1 MQHVSVVIAQK
12 DPSFAQQ
19 LANSLQG
26 RFRHVA
32 VARNGAEV
40 AEQITKNHAQAAIV
54 DLELVP
60 SDELQHLC
68 HDFGRTV
75 VVATHRSPDEEMWM
89 SSMQLGATDCCHR
102 ADVDG
107 MLRAISHNVVLTRAA
122 HAA

>member
-12 DPSFAQQ
+12 DPSFAQH
-19 LANSLQG
+19 LATSLQG

-32 VARNGAEV
+32 VARSGAEV
-40 AEQITKNHAQAAIV
+40 ADAIVKHRAQAAIV
-54 DLELVP
+54 DLELVA

-89 SSMQLGATDCCHR
+89 ASMQLGATDCCHR

-107 MLRAISHNVVLTRAA
+107 MLRAITQNVALTRAA

>member
-32 VARNGAEV
+32 VARSGAEL
-40 AEQITKNHAQAAIV
+40 ADALAKHRAQAAIV
-54 DLELVP
+54 DLELVAN
-60 SDELQHLC
+60 DELQHLC

-89 SSMQLGATDCCHR
+89 TSMELGATDCCHR
-102 ADVDG
+102 ADVDS
-107 MLRAISHNVVLTRAA
+107 MLRAISHNVVLTRTA